1 MSSLGVNRFLML
13 TDSKTKKIHEFL
25 LKDKSKKIIICIGIL
40 GIVLIFIS
48 ELFKTNNAKKVT
60 VSTSATA
67 SSSTYEYVAQLENNL
82 KELISSIKGAGNTRV
97 MVTLENS
104 EETVYATEEKKNK
117 EATEDKSDGQLSKKR
132 ESDDCEKKYITV
144 RDADGTERALSVTQ
158 IQPTVKGVVVV
169 CDGGDIP
176 EVQQKITDAI
186 KTALNITSK
195 RVYVTK

>member
-13 TDSKTKKIHEFL
+13 TDSKSKKIHEFL

-40 GIVLIFIS
+40 GIALIFIS

-60 VSTSATA
+60 ASTSVTA

>member
-1 MSSLGVNRFLML
+1 ML
-13 TDSKTKKIHEFL
+13 PDSKRKKIHEFL

-40 GIVLIFIS
+40 GIALIFIS

-60 VSTSATA
+60 ASTSATA

>member
-1 MSSLGVNRFLML
+1 M
-13 TDSKTKKIHEFL
+13 TDEKNKKINNFL
-25 LKDKSKKIIICIGIL
+25 LKDKSRKIIIFAGIL
-40 GIVLIFIS
+40 GIVLIFFS
-48 ELFKTNNAKKVT
+48 GLFKPSGTKKT
-60 VSTSATA
+60 KQSTQN
-67 SSSTYEYVAQLENNL
+67 SSTKEYVFQLENSL
-82 KELISSIKGAGNTRV
+82 KEMVSSIKGAGSTKV

-117 EATEDKSDGQLSKKR
+117 EATEDKTDGQLSKKR
-132 ESDDCEKKYITV
+132 ESDDCEKRYITMK
-144 RDADGTERALSVTQ
+144 DADGTERALSVTQ

-176 EVQQKITDAI
+176 EVQQRITEAI